1 MNKDILKMLMD
12 SKNQYVSGQ
21 YISGKLGITRAAIWK
36 RMNKLKELG
45 FEIDSVTKKGYK
57 LISYPDIMNK
67 DLIEAGLNE
76 EFAERNIIVLEEV
89 DSTNDYS
96 KKIAKNVPDGS
107 IVIADEQISGKGR
120 RGRSFYSGKGEGIY
134 LSFILKPDLEPSKAP
149 FLTSIAAAALVK
161 ALKDLNVDVKVK
173 WPNDIIINSKKMC
186 GILTEMTADV
196 EAIEYIIL
204 GIGINVKGTSFP
216 DELKDIATSLKLEG
230 YEIKRLDLLWK
241 LIYHFEVLYKSFIN
255 GETSEI
261 ISILK
266 ENSCVLGKE
275 ITVFY
280 PDKNEKAKAIDITDE
295 GALVIELENKSIKTL
310 NSGEISIR

>member
-1 MNKDILKMLMD
+1 MNKDILRMLMD
-12 SKNQYVSGQ
+12 SKNEYVSGQ

-67 DLIEAGLNE
+67 DLIEAGLDNDLLTKH
-76 EFAERNIIVLEEV
+76 IIVLDDV

-96 KKIAKNVPDGS
+96 KKIAKNMPDGS
-107 IVIADEQISGKGR
+107 IVIADEQLSGKGR

-149 FLTSIAAAALVK
+149 FLTSIAAAALIK
-161 ALKDLNVDVKVK
+161 ALKDLDVDVKVK

-196 EAIEYIIL
+196 ESIEYIIL

-216 DELKDIATSLKLEG
+216 DEIKDVATSLKIEG

-241 LIYHFEVLYKSFIN
+241 LITHFEILYRDFVN
-255 GETSEI
+255 GKTTEI
-261 ISILK
+261 LDILK
-266 ENSCVLGKE
+266 ENSCVLGKD
-275 ITVFY
+275 ITVY
-280 PDKNEKAKAIDITDE
+280 YSDRNEKAKAIDINDE
-295 GALVIELENKSIKTL
+295 GALVVQLENNIVQTL